1 MQPPF
6 AIGAIEPSVGP
17 VKSAADVVLTG
28 LEAPEGPVCLAPGD
42 VVFAEQIAG
51 QVTRLTAAGSSIVA
65 RDAGSFNALALG
77 SDGLLYAAQN
87 GGVVDEWRS
96 ATPATPSVQRISL
109 DGRVETLMTSAGG
122 LALRAP
128 NDLAFGPDGALYV
141 TDPAEPFDAENAH
154 ATARVFAFDGRG
166 GRDVITAGSTYT
178 NGIAFL
184 GDGRLC
190 WIESYARMIRVREED
205 GHART
210 LAVLPDGK
218 TPDGMAIA
226 DDGRFFVA
234 SVTSGEIVVLGP
246 DGELLDAIPLDDR
259 ANPTNLCFDG
269 DALWV
274 TDMGADHT
282 PGAGD
287 GRLWRVE
294 TDATGL
300 ALHRGS
306 LS

>member
-1 MQPPF
+1 M
-6 AIGAIEPSVGP
+6 
-17 VKSAADVVLTG
+17 KRAAEVMLTG

-51 QVTRLTAAGSSIVA
+51 QVTRFTADGPAIVA
-65 RDAGSFNALALG
+65 RGAGSFNALALG

-96 ATPATPSVQRISL
+96 ATPAAPSVQRVSL
-109 DGRVETLMTSAGG
+109 DGRVETLATAANG
-122 LALRAP
+122 LTLRAP

-141 TDPAEPFDAENAH
+141 TDPAEPFDAENAR
-154 ATARVFAFDGRG
+154 ATARVYAFDANG
-166 GRDVITAGSTYT
+166 GRAVITAESTYT

-190 WIESYARMIRVREED
+190 WIESYARLIRVREED

-210 LAVLPDGK
+210 LATLPERQ
-218 TPDGMAIA
+218 TPDGMAVA
-226 DDGRFFVA
+226 EDGRLFVA
-234 SVTSGEIVVLGP
+234 SVTSGEIAVLGP
-246 DGELLDAIPLDDR
+246 DGELFEVIPLDDR

-269 DALWV
+269 SALWV

-306 LS
+306 LA